1 MLKQQSLFTFV
12 SLSSQC
18 PKVSQISEGINEDT
32 VLPALCASSSS
43 KSEFQQQSAIQV
55 YMEAQLEK
63 TIANTASS
71 ESNRGL
77 QHTSVEIKIC
87 SHPYQPHSQGFP
99 KKRFGQAKPEYRSF
113 KVSWFDNRNWSNWL
127 HWEATRER
135 AYCIICRNVYALRQ
149 LTICIEMGN

>member
-12 SLSSQC
+12 SLSSQS

-43 KSEFQQQSAIQV
+43 ESESQQQSAIQV
-55 YMEAQLEK
+55 DMEVQLQK
-63 TIANTASS
+63 SIAIYNAASS

-77 QHTSVEIKIC
+77 QHTSMEIEIC
-87 SHPYQPHSQGFP
+87 SYPYQPHSQGFP

-127 HWEATRER
+127 HWEASRER
-135 AYCIICRNVYALRQ
+135 AHCIAAKILC
-149 LTICIEMGN
+149 